1 MRLRIASGSAWKS
14 VNVQLFRFV
23 LMTTLF
29 TFTCLQYLSMLGC
42 CLHFILF
49 SVENFLEKHDSFLVE
64 SVLLLCNL
72 FYTSFLILCHKWPPF
87 CFRWLLHTSLCIEDF
102 TITCTSAT
110 FILEHHNISIFLVC
124 CVECSLKL
132 FCFWFWD
139 RYLDRDRPENM
150 ICCYCTLNIV
160 PFPVNYS
167 ISFILRHCLI
177 WAAT

>member
-14 VNVQLFRFV
+14 VNVELFRFV

-49 SVENFLEKHDSFLVE
+49 SVENFLEKSDSFLVE

-87 CFRWLLHTSLCIEDF
+87 VFAGYCILHYALKISLSLALVPLLYWNTPQHFHFPCVLCRVIAE
-102 TITCTSAT
+102 T
-110 FILEHHNISIFLVC
+110 FLLLILG
-124 CVECSLKL
+124 
-132 FCFWFWD
+132 
-139 RYLDRDRPENM
+139 
-150 ICCYCTLNIV
+150 
-160 PFPVNYS
+160 
-167 ISFILRHCLI
+167 
-177 WAAT
+177 